1 MNKWPKLGFGLLCW
15 LFSTAAA
22 ATDQAIPLT
31 LVDAVNTA
39 LSRRPELMIS
49 KARLAGAGAKVS
61 EMRGAFLPSLDLY
74 SDVRKTTNYDSFSG
88 VNISAIIFGQ
98 PVNAT
103 VTNTIPVYQVTSGV
117 ELSLNLY
124 AGGLNFAHLAEASAE
139 ERANQA
145 QDNIARREVILDV
158 ATAYWDLKRAQ
169 MEQGLAAEAL
179 ALARDDER
187 IASAQW
193 KEGRLSELAR
203 DTGTLKA
210 LEAEARLTGANSI
223 IKEKWQRYLL
233 ALGYHPQTDRIDPM
247 ALPIDDSAA
256 MDLDRLLL
264 RYVNTPQPN
273 VAKANAEADG
283 ASARVD
289 AQRAEFSPRV
299 DFYLAFNQVGRDNDQ
314 LNHTFSN
321 LSRQN
326 SFVGVRLQWNLFTGQ
341 QSTYRQKRALEELY
355 VARMRVDQERANQ
368 LKTWYEQQSHMEV
381 LPAEVALA
389 EKHRDIAKL
398 ELRIA
403 RVQMNTQQISE
414 QEYRSREFAAKEA
427 DVRVTLSKIDLALAR
442 LSLAV
447 TRPDSM

>member
-1 MNKWPKLGFGLLCW
+1 MNKWLKLGFGLLCW
-15 LFSTAAA
+15 LLSTAAA
-22 ATDQAIPLT
+22 AADQAIPLT

-39 LSRRPELMIS
+39 LSKRPELMIT
-49 KARLAGAGAKVS
+49 KAQLAGAGAKVS

-88 VNISAIIFGQ
+88 VNISATIFGQ

-103 VTNTIPVYQVTSGV
+103 VTNTIPVYQITSGV

-124 AGGLNFAHLAEASAE
+124 AGGLDFAHLAEASAE

-179 ALARDDER
+179 ALARDDEH
-187 IASAQW
+187 ITSIKW
-193 KEGRLSELAR
+193 KEGRISELAR
-203 DTGTLKA
+203 DTGTLKT
-210 LEAEARLTGANSI
+210 LEAEARLTSANSI

-233 ALGYHPQTDRIDPM
+233 ALGYRPQTDHMDRV
-247 ALPIDDSAA
+247 ALLIDDSAA
-256 MDLDRLLL
+256 MDIDSLLS
-264 RYVNTPQPN
+264 YVNTPQPN
-273 VAKANAEADG
+273 IAKANAEADA
-283 ASARVD
+283 ASAKVD
-289 AQRAEFSPRV
+289 AQRAEFYPRV

-314 LNHTFSN
+314 LNNAFSN

-326 SFVGVRLQWNLFTGQ
+326 RFVGVQLKWNLFNGE

-368 LKTWYEQQSHMEV
+368 LKTWHEKESRMEL
-381 LPAEVALA
+381 LPNEVALA
-389 EKHRDIAKL
+389 EKRRDIAKL

-414 QEYRSREFAAKEA
+414 QEYKSREFAAKEA
-427 DVRVTLSKIDLALAR
+427 DVHVTMSKIDLALAR
-442 LSLAV
+442 LSLAMS
-447 TRPDSM
+447 RPGSM